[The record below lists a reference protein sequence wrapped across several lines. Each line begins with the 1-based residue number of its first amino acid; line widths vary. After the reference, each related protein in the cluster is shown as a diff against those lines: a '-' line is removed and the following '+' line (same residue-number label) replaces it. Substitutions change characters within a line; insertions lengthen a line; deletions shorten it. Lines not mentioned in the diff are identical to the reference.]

1 MESLAALRQLAY
13 RYALAVDTRD
23 LDDLVGLFVPDV
35 RVGRDQTG
43 RPALHEWF
51 SATLRSS
58 RMSIHTVANHI
69 VDFDDA
75 DHARG
80 IVYCH
85 DQLERPQS
93 ATWDTGNLQYWDSYV
108 RLNGEWFFE
117 RRRFY
122 RWYLVDALTRPSHGA
137 GVNDGGGP
145 LRTGQLPDAFES
157 WTRFW
162 GGDP

>member
-1 MESLAALRQLAY
+1 MESLAELRQLAF
-13 RYALAVDTRD
+13 RYALAVDSRNI
-23 LDDLVGLFVPDV
+23 DDLVGLFVPDV
-35 RVGRDQTG
+35 RVGRDLIG
-43 RPALHEWF
+43 REALHDWF

-58 RMSIHTVANHI
+58 TMSIHTVANHI

-85 DQLERPQS
+85 DQLERPHS
-93 ATWDTGNLQYWDSYV
+93 GRWDTGNLQYWDRYV
-108 RLNGEWFFE
+108 RLDGEWFFE

-137 GVNDGGGP
+137 GVNDGSSS
-145 LRTGQLPDAFES
+145 LRTGQLPEAFES
-157 WTRFW
+157 WSRFW
-162 GGDP
+162 GDAP